1 MSLDVLFALGVFA
14 LVSSITPGPNNLML
28 LASGANF
35 GFIRTLPHM
44 LGIAIGFTV
53 MVFLVGIGLIGIFDL
68 IPYSYEVLKILSALY
83 LCWLAWKIANAAAP
97 QDSVESGT
105 PFTFIQA
112 ALFQWVNPK
121 AWSMGLTA
129 IALYAPDRSFLAV
142 IIVTLVFGLVNF
154 PSISLWVVLGQKLR
168 VVLSNTK
175 RLRIF
180 NYTMAIALIA
190 TLYPVLF

>member
-1 MSLDVLFALGVFA
+1 
-14 LVSSITPGPNNLML
+14 ML

>member
-1 MSLDVLFALGVFA
+1 MNIDVRYALSVFA

-35 GFIRTLPHM
+35 GIVRTLPHM
-44 LGIAIGFTV
+44 LGVAIGFTV
-53 MVFLVGIGLIGIFDL
+53 MVFLVGVGLMGVFDV
-68 IPYSYEVLKILSALY
+68 IPYSYEALKILSTIY

-97 QDSVESGT
+97 TDQAESGS

-121 AWSMGLTA
+121 AWSMALTA
-129 IALYAPDRSFLAV
+129 IALYAPDRSMTAV
-142 IIVTLVFGLVNF
+142 IGVTLVFGFVNL
-154 PSISLWVVLGQKLR
+154 PSITVWVLLGQKMR
-168 VVLSNTK
+168 DVLSNRT
-175 RLRIF
+175 RLKAF
-180 NYTMAIALIA
+180 NTAMALALIA